1 VWLLPLCPCYQK
13 NSYTDSN
20 VYAYDC
26 IRVPVDEE
34 PLNEEPLN
42 EEPFNEEPFN
52 EEL

>member
-1 VWLLPLCPCYQK
+1 MPVSVLLLLCPCYQK

-20 VYAYDC
+20 VYDYDC
-26 IRVPVDEE
+26 ICVPV
-34 PLNEEPLN
+34 N